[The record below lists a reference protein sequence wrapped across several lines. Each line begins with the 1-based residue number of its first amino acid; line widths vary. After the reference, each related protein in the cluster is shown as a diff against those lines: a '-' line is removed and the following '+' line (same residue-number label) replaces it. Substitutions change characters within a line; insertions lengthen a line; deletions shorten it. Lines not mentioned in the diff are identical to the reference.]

1 MLISELSKKTGVSI
15 HTIRFYENKGLIEA
29 TSDENIKTNKY
40 KKYDESHIEKITV
53 IKEAQEVGFTL
64 SEIKTLLDKWYSE
77 KFSRNEQLE
86 FFSAKISELDA
97 KIKKLKR
104 ARKRL
109 EEVRKS
115 IEKGECQE

>member
-29 TSDENIKTNKY
+29 TSDKNIKTNKY

-64 SEIKTLLDKWYSE
+64 SEIKTLLDNWYGGKSTKE
-77 KFSRNEQLE
+77 EQLE
-86 FFSAKISELDA
+86 FFSAKITEVNA
-97 KIKKLKR
+97 KINQLKQ